1 MKTKRPTFNDF
12 KNKALQN
19 LEIKEEYEAISEM
32 ANKMVTAQELIDTG
46 IPRAVFWNNDLS
58 KEVPSDIFIIATL
71 KRSYTDFIIEKFIE
85 FFGEDI
91 ILSALLKHRENLSDQ
106 LFHTVVEMINGSKN
120 CSE

>member
-1 MKTKRPTFNDF
+1 M
-12 KNKALQN
+12 KNK
-19 LEIKEEYEAISEM
+19 I
-32 ANKMVTAQELIDTG
+32 VTAQQLIDAG
-46 IPRAVFWNNDLS
+46 LPRAIFWNNDLS